1 MSVDHEFIEAY
12 IRQIEETVQALQG
25 AGKDTRPGLENRL
38 QRQALQLEVI
48 VQVHLEKEERIYVPL
63 FEEYL
68 SEEEQ
73 QRVLDGMHAA
83 YEA

>member
-1 MSVDHEFIEAY
+1 
-12 IRQIEETVQALQG
+12 
-25 AGKDTRPGLENRL
+25 
-38 QRQALQLEVI
+38 LEVI